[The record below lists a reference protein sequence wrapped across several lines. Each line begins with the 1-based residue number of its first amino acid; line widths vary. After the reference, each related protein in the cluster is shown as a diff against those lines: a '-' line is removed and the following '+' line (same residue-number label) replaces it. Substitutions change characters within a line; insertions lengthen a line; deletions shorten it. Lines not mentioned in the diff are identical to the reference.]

1 MSNSLQ
7 NTHNYTNT
15 LFVATIMLRMLTSI
29 TISAII
35 KVLIELSDILTYKA
49 KQIFINTLIRFA
61 LKGKI

>member
-1 MSNSLQ
+1 
-7 NTHNYTNT
+7 
-15 LFVATIMLRMLTSI
+15 MLRMLTSI
-29 TISAII
+29 AVSAII

>member
-29 TISAII
+29 AVSAII

>member
-29 TISAII
+29 AVSAII
-35 KVLIELSDILTYKA
+35 KVLIELSDILTYSDIQSKA
-49 KQIFINTLIRFA
+49 NIY
-61 LKGKI
+61 

>member
-7 NTHNYTNT
+7 KTHNYTNT